1 MSECSCGTKL
11 TTPILLKHLWNETVQ
26 QQNSFELLQLSV
38 RCPAKAAQHGREG
51 QRWKVN
57 YSWNW
62 WNEICQKFEELK
74 AGQTRPTF
82 WMYNANWWGY
92 TLPSRASI
100 DHEHI
105 LNVVEKLLLFQ
116 EPAKHSHNQWGL
128 WEVRWVECL
137 RLWYVN
143 GSTSCSVGMR
153 WIHVQSHSFLIQAR
167 SKKGLPVLRFIKAA
181 VPSFRMW
188 RTCPPLTMFDF
199 ASLAKRWDSIDLS
212 MVMCGVVGG
221 ESFLTAVDLCWWE
234 DGLILQHLWK
244 PTFF

>member
-11 TTPILLKHLWNETVQ
+11 TTPILLKHLWNEAALSCC
-26 QQNSFELLQLSV
+26 SFQCDALLKRANMV
-38 RCPAKAAQHGREG
+38 EKDKDGRSTTPEIG
-51 QRWKVN
+51 RMKW
-57 YSWNW
+57 
-62 WNEICQKFEELK
+62 ICQKFEELR

-82 WMYNANWWGY
+82 WMYDPNWWGC

-188 RTCPPLTMFDF
+188 RTCPPLTVFDF

-221 ESFLTAVDLCWWE
+221 ESFWTAVDLCWWE